1 MKVNVIRRRYRKMI
15 VHFYTRPG
23 CHLCDDARMM
33 LKLVQEDVP
42 FQIEEHNIE
51 EDDQLHE
58 KYMLMIP
65 VVEYQ
70 GEIIQYGNVD
80 YVTLMEA
87 LEN

>member
-1 MKVNVIRRRYRKMI
+1 MI

-51 EDDQLHE
+51 EEDQLHE

-70 GEIIQYGNVD
+70 GEIIQYGNID
-80 YVTLMEA
+80 YVTLLEA

>member
-1 MKVNVIRRRYRKMI
+1 MI

-51 EDDQLHE
+51 KDDQLHE

-70 GEIIQYGNVD
+70 GDIIQYGNID
-80 YVTLMEA
+80 YVTLLEA

>member
-1 MKVNVIRRRYRKMI
+1 M
-15 VHFYTRPG
+15 
-23 CHLCDDARMM
+23 CDDARMM

-42 FQIEEHNIE
+42 FQIEERNIE

>member
-1 MKVNVIRRRYRKMI
+1 MKVNVIGRRYRKMI

>member
-1 MKVNVIRRRYRKMI
+1 MI

>member
-1 MKVNVIRRRYRKMI
+1 ML

-58 KYMLMIP
+58 KYMLIIP

>member
-1 MKVNVIRRRYRKMI
+1 M
-15 VHFYTRPG
+15 
-23 CHLCDDARMM
+23 CDDARMM

-58 KYMLMIP
+58 KYMLIIP

>member
-1 MKVNVIRRRYRKMI
+1 MI

-51 EDDQLHE
+51 EEDQLHE

>member
-1 MKVNVIRRRYRKMI
+1 MI

-42 FQIEEHNIE
+42 FQIEERNIE

>member
-1 MKVNVIRRRYRKMI
+1 M
-15 VHFYTRPG
+15 
-23 CHLCDDARMM
+23 CDDARMM

-51 EDDQLHE
+51 EEDQLHE

-70 GEIIQYGNVD
+70 GEIIQYGNID
-80 YVTLMEA
+80 YVTLLEA